1 MKNGDAILT
10 ITSSFLLFLL
20 KKVVKNDK
28 NVIAMNVAV
37 IASDSVVTERSQK
50 ARVRYVLLSKNKIE
64 KSLANRMSARL
75 FYKPEA

>member
-10 ITSSFLLFLL
+10 ITPSFLLFLL

-28 NVIAMNVAV
+28 NVIAMNVDV
-37 IASDSVVTERSQK
+37 IASDSVATERSQK